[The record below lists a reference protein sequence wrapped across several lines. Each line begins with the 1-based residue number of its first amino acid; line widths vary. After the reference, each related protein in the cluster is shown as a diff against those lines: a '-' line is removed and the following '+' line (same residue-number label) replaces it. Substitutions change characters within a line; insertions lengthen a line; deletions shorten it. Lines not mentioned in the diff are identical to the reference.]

1 MAIQI
6 ALFRGINVGKAK
18 RIAMA
23 DLRTMFE
30 ALGFTN
36 VRTLLNSGNVVFEAG
51 RSSAAS
57 NAKKIGDAL
66 VEATG
71 VTANTLVLTA
81 AELDAAAAGNPFLDR
96 MDDPSRMLVG
106 FMTAGADRAPLKAL
120 VDAAGADEHVALGAD
135 ALYLWCSDGILES
148 AFGAKLVGPK
158 FRDLITTRNWSTVC
172 KLQGLAAGNA

>member
-1 MAIQI
+1 MTIQI

-30 ALGFTN
+30 SLGFGN

-71 VTANTLVLTA
+71 VSATTLVLTA
-81 AELDAAAAGNPFLDR
+81 AELDAAAASNPFRDR

-106 FMTAGADRAPLKAL
+106 FMTAGADRAPLQTL
-120 VDAAGADEHVALGAD
+120 VDAAAADEHVALGPD
-135 ALYLWCSDGILES
+135 ALYLWCPDGILDS
-148 AFGAKLVGPK
+148 KFGAKLVGPK
-158 FRDLITTRNWSTVC
+158 FRDLITSRNWSTVR
-172 KLQGLAAGNA
+172 KLQGLAAA

>member
-1 MAIQI
+1 MAVQI

-30 ALGFTN
+30 SLGFGN

-57 NAKKIGDAL
+57 NTKKIGDAL

-71 VTANTLVLTA
+71 VSANTLVFTA
-81 AELDAAAAGNPFLDR
+81 AELDAAAAGNPFLAR

-106 FMTAGADRAPLKAL
+106 FISAGADRTPLQAL
-120 VDAAGADEHVALGAD
+120 VDTAPADEHIALGAD
-135 ALYLWCSDGILES
+135 AFYLWCPNGILDS
-148 AFGAKLVGPK
+148 ASAAKLVGPK
-158 FRDLITTRNWSTVC
+158 FRDLITSRNWSTVR
-172 KLQGLAAGNA
+172 KLQELATA

>member
-1 MAIQI
+1 MAVQI

-36 VRTLLNSGNVVFEAG
+36 VRTLLNSGNVVFDAG
-51 RSSAAS
+51 RGTTRG
-57 NAKKIGDAL
+57 NAKRIGDAL

-71 VTANTLVLTA
+71 VSANTLVLTA
-81 AELDAAAAGNPFLDR
+81 SELDAAAAGNPFLAR

-106 FMTAGADRAPLKAL
+106 FMTAGADRAPLQAL
-120 VDAAGADEHVALGAD
+120 VDAATADEHVALGAD
-135 ALYLWCSDGILES
+135 AFYLWCPDGILDS
-148 AFGAKLVGPK
+148 AFAAKLVGPK
-158 FRDLITTRNWSTVC
+158 FRDLITSRNWSTVC
-172 KLQGLAAGNA
+172 KLQSLAAA

>member
-1 MAIQI
+1 MARQI

-23 DLRTMFE
+23 DVRTMFE
-30 ALGFTN
+30 TLGFTN
-36 VRTLLNSGNVVFEAG
+36 VRTLLNSGNVVFDAG

-71 VTANTLVLTA
+71 VSANTLVLTA
-81 AELDAAAAGNPFLDR
+81 AELDATAGGNPFLER

-106 FMTAGADRAPLKAL
+106 FMTTGADRAPLQAL
-120 VDAAGADEHVALGAD
+120 VDSAAADEHVALGKD
-135 ALYLWCSDGILES
+135 AFYLWCPGGILDS
-148 AFGAKLVGPK
+148 TFASKLVGPK
-158 FRDLITTRNWSTVC
+158 FRDLITSRNWSTVC
-172 KLQGLAAGNA
+172 KLQGLASA